1 MYHSIF
7 KDAYTEKGTS
17 RKNVLLTAP
26 VFGAVFCF
34 YDKVKVTFLLFML
47 IRCLIFVKVK
57 VTNYS
62 FGGVLPNGFSLR

>member
-34 YDKVKVTFLLFML
+34 YDKVKVTFYYL
-47 IRCLIFVKVK
+47 C
-57 VTNYS
+57 
-62 FGGVLPNGFSLR
+62 